1 MVSIPVGNSMPRWS
15 RPDFPFR
22 RYWPSGA
29 PKFSNLR
36 FHHVFYVRCVWV
48 YLYNNAPQTSVA
60 LLVEICVALRELKV
74 LALYTKEIIV
84 ML

>member
-1 MVSIPVGNSMPRWS
+1 MAVGSL
-15 RPDFPFR
+15 RPFLELECR
-22 RYWPSGA
+22 SCAVLA

-36 FHHVFYVRCVWV
+36 FHHVIYVRCVWV

>member
-1 MVSIPVGNSMPRWS
+1 MAIVSL
-15 RPDFPFR
+15 RPFLELKCR
-22 RYWPSGA
+22 SCAILA

-48 YLYNNAPQTSVA
+48 YLYSNAPQTSVA

-74 LALYTKEIIV
+74 VALYTEEITV

>member
-1 MVSIPVGNSMPRWS
+1 VAIVSL
-15 RPDFPFR
+15 RPFLELKCR
-22 RYWPSGA
+22 SCAILA

-60 LLVEICVALRELKV
+60 LLVEMCVALRELKV

>member
-1 MVSIPVGNSMPRWS
+1 MAIVSL
-15 RPDFPFR
+15 RPFLELKCR
-22 RYWPSGA
+22 SCAILA

-48 YLYNNAPQTSVA
+48 YLYDNAPQTSVA

>member
-1 MVSIPVGNSMPRWS
+1 MAIVSL
-15 RPDFPFR
+15 RPFLELKCR
-22 RYWPSGA
+22 SCAILA

-48 YLYNNAPQTSVA
+48 YLYNNAPQTSIA

-74 LALYTKEIIV
+74 VALYTEEIIV

>member
-1 MVSIPVGNSMPRWS
+1 MAIVSL
-15 RPDFPFR
+15 RPFLELKCR
-22 RYWPSGA
+22 SCAILA

-48 YLYNNAPQTSVA
+48 YLYNNAPQTSVT
-60 LLVEICVALRELKV
+60 LLVEMCVALRELKV

>member
-1 MVSIPVGNSMPRWS
+1 MAIVSL
-15 RPDFPFR
+15 RPFLELKCR
-22 RYWPSGA
+22 SCAILA

-48 YLYNNAPQTSVA
+48 YLYDNAPQTSVA
-60 LLVEICVALRELKV
+60 LLVEMCVALRELKV

>member
-1 MVSIPVGNSMPRWS
+1 MAIVSL
-15 RPDFPFR
+15 RPFLELKCR
-22 RYWPSGA
+22 SCAILA

-36 FHHVFYVRCVWV
+36 FHHVFYVRYVWV
-48 YLYNNAPQTSVA
+48 YLHNNAPQTSVA

-74 LALYTKEIIV
+74 VALYTEEITI

>member
-1 MVSIPVGNSMPRWS
+1 MAIVSL
-15 RPDFPFR
+15 RPFLEFKCR
-22 RYWPSGA
+22 SCAILA

-74 LALYTKEIIV
+74 VALYTEEIIV

>member
-1 MVSIPVGNSMPRWS
+1 MAIVSL
-15 RPDFPFR
+15 RPFLELKCR
-22 RYWPSGA
+22 SCAILA

-60 LLVEICVALRELKV
+60 RLVETCVALRELKV
-74 LALYTKEIIV
+74 LALYTEEITV

>member
-1 MVSIPVGNSMPRWS
+1 MAIVSL
-15 RPDFPFR
+15 RPFLELKCR
-22 RYWPSGA
+22 SCAILA

-48 YLYNNAPQTSVA
+48 YLYDNAPQTSVA
-60 LLVEICVALRELKV
+60 LLVEMCVALRELQV

>member
-1 MVSIPVGNSMPRWS
+1 MAIGSL
-15 RPDFPFR
+15 RPFLELKCR
-22 RYWPSGA
+22 SCAVLA

>member
-1 MVSIPVGNSMPRWS
+1 MAIVSL
-15 RPDFPFR
+15 RPFLELKCR
-22 RYWPSGA
+22 SCAILA

-74 LALYTKEIIV
+74 LALYMKEIIV

>member
-1 MVSIPVGNSMPRWS
+1 MAIVSL
-15 RPDFPFR
+15 RPFLELKCR
-22 RYWPSGA
+22 SCAVLA

-36 FHHVFYVRCVWV
+36 FRHVFYVRCVWV

-74 LALYTKEIIV
+74 LALYTEEITV